1 MAIKRPTALI
11 PALLAAWLLFPTVV
25 LGKGTEAAAVS
36 QEQTEKKD
44 WQAPKTPAAESNSA
58 RTPSPK
64 PARQRKSKG
73 IRTLDEITI
82 EGEIAVPQVLFIMA
96 RERHRYLDRLHRR
109 YLKSSVEIGRETKFP
124 TQFASQLLP

>member
-1 MAIKRPTALI
+1 MATKRPTALI
-11 PALLAAWLLFPTVV
+11 SALLGAWLLFPH
-25 LGKGTEAAAVS
+25 LSGAGGAEAAAVS
-36 QEQTEKKD
+36 PEQAEKKD

-58 RTPSPK
+58 RTPSPE
-64 PARQRKSKG
+64 PPRQRKSKG

-109 YLKSSVEIGRETKFP
+109 YLKSSLEIGRETRFP
-124 TQFASQLLP
+124 TQFATQLLP